1 MKKKDLVVSI
11 ISFFREN
18 KHLKNVYL
26 SVKTPLCLHSS
37 EDGST
42 TLLIEKYYEY
52 DVTISEYK
60 NSKRVSISQEC
71 YDDLPINILEKI
83 YDKIQKYSEEI
94 KLNLDVINV
103 SEKVNT
109 DAKPSGVDVDT
120 SSLTIN

>member
-26 SVKTPLCLHSS
+26 SFKSPLCLHSS

-71 YDDLPINILEKI
+71 YDDLPIKVLEQI

-94 KLNLDVINV
+94 KLNLDIINV